1 MLLRLDQGAK
11 LLRVTSDGTARCRTK
26 PCPARPAAGRRRR
39 ARVADVAP
47 ARGLARRTRMQHCR
61 QRRRGPRQHL
71 GRRSWLQCRRPAE
84 RESERER
91 EGETEGG
98 RGRGSVLLQN
108 ATSRNTEF
116 NSDQIACRPVG
127 RLGDWTARKPKPQP
141 LLLTPPAGHLQDRP
155 CSRLRPAV
163 PAAPPRWSPTD
174 GPADAGNGALHVA
187 TAVL

>member
-1 MLLRLDQGAK
+1 MK
-11 LLRVTSDGTARCRTK
+11 VPNSTPSDGTARCRTK
-26 PCPARPAAGRRRR
+26 PCPARPAADRRRR

-84 RESERER
+84 RERESER
-91 EGETEGG
+91 EGEGRREGEG
-98 RGRGSVLLQN
+98 EDLYCCKMQ
-108 ATSRNTEF
+108 
-116 NSDQIACRPVG
+116 
-127 RLGDWTARKPKPQP
+127 RLGIRNLTAIRSHAVPLAAWGTGPPRKPKPQP